1 MRKRLDLK
9 EKLKK
14 LTEGGGVEEL
24 ALKAKRPPTEAV
36 EEVGPEYKPAEE
48 RPIRDFEVPANFQRL
63 TSVSAFYDEEGIER
77 LEQLLAIQDKPDAA
91 LRWTV
96 MRDPYAEKLT
106 VVVQEGLVQI
116 KTHPSIF
123 AAELKEAVLLAAHL
137 GRYTFVLGCTNLD
150 LDGAA
155 EIFVALLRR
164 VEEVL

>member
-1 MRKRLDLK
+1 MRKRLDLR

-14 LTEGGGVEEL
+14 LTEGEGEEEL
-24 ALKAKRPPTEAV
+24 ALKAKRPPAEAV
-36 EEVGPEYKPAEE
+36 EEVGLEYKPAKE
-48 RPIRDFEVPANFQRL
+48 RPIRDFEVPANFQGL

-77 LEQLLAIQDKPDAA
+77 LEQLLAIQATPDTA
-91 LRWTV
+91 LKWTV

-123 AAELKEAVLLAAHL
+123 AAELKEAVLLTAHL

-150 LDGAA
+150 LDSAA
-155 EIFVALLRR
+155 EVFIALLRHM
-164 VEEVL
+164 EEVL

>member
-14 LTEGGGVEEL
+14 LTEGGGGEEL
-24 ALKAKRPPTEAV
+24 ALKAKRPPAEAV

-63 TSVSAFYDEEGIER
+63 TSVSAFYDEDGIER
-77 LEQLLAIQDKPDAA
+77 LEQLLGIQATPDTA
-91 LRWTV
+91 LKWTV
-96 MRDPYAEKLT
+96 MRDAYAEKLT
-106 VVVQEGLVQI
+106 LVVREGLVQI

-123 AAELKEAVLLAAHL
+123 AAELKDSVLLTAHL

-155 EIFVALLRR
+155 EIFIALLRHM
-164 VEEVL
+164 EEVL